1 MILNIFSPKFI
12 NLCPYFLRLFLFI
25 LLPLVSLHLV
35 YYLILLIASFA
46 IFLTFL
52 FLVCADLIAI
62 LHKMVLCLS
71 FCFIGLNWFVILYYF
86 QFIVIQ
92 VSFGGLVRPLV
103 ILIKQSIFLLMINL
117 VNQTMRYLFE
127 ILNFKLNFL
136 KLLSFLIIQLS
147 YSIKVNIIEVFN
159 SLVEV

>member
-1 MILNIFSPKFI
+1 
-12 NLCPYFLRLFLFI
+12 
-25 LLPLVSLHLV
+25 
-35 YYLILLIASFA
+35 
-46 IFLTFL
+46 
-52 FLVCADLIAI
+52 
-62 LHKMVLCLS
+62 MVRCLS